1 MNNHHQ
7 FTTKSQEALQ
17 KAQMLAKELGQPQV
31 ETMHL
36 LWALLHQEESIV
48 LAIIERMGVNSG
60 KLEQEVRD
68 NLKFITAS
76 PAAEAGSMPLYLAP
90 EMAVILDK
98 AFQETR
104 ELKDEFI
111 STEHLFLA
119 LSAQSKTAEI
129 LRHNNISRE
138 QILEVLKKL
147 RGGQRIDNPDPEGR
161 FQALQKYTQ
170 DLTKLAREDKLD
182 PVIGR
187 DTEIRRIIQVLSRR
201 TKNNPVL
208 VGEAG
213 TGKTAI
219 AEGLAQRIVAGDVP
233 ESLKDKELRSLDL
246 GAMIAGTKFRG
257 EFEDRLKA
265 ILREIEASEGKVI
278 LFIDEIHML
287 VGAGATTEGAMD
299 AANLLKPAL
308 ARGMIRVVG
317 ATTTREYRRHIEKDA
332 ALERR
337 LQPIWVKEPSVDN
350 TVAILRGLKE
360 KYEVHHG
367 VHIRDDALIA
377 AAKFSHRYIN
387 DRYLPD
393 KAIDLVDEAASALRM
408 EIDSMPEELD
418 KLKREITR
426 LEIEKQAL
434 LKEKSQETK
443 LQLQKTVRQLAEIKE
458 KSHGL
463 ETRWRN
469 EKDIIT
475 VIHEGKAEI
484 ERLRGEADIA
494 ERATD
499 FQKAAEI
506 RYGRIPEKEKELK
519 ALQKKL
525 EAVQKN
531 NPILKEE
538 VTEEDIAAVVASW
551 TGIPVS
557 KMLATEKEK
566 LARAEEVLAK
576 RVVGQS
582 EAIAAVANAIRRNR
596 AGIAEPNRPI
606 GSFLFLGPTGV
617 GKTELAKSLAEFLF
631 DNPESFIR
639 LDMSEYME
647 KHTVSR
653 MVGSP
658 PGYIGYEEGGQLTE
672 AVRRH
677 PYSVILLDEIEKAHP
692 DVFNILLQIMDD
704 GRLTDAK
711 GRTVDFSNVAIIM
724 TSNIGS
730 EIISRATRGLGFVT
744 DKKKR
749 VLNEKE
755 MQERVKEALN
765 NHFRPEFLN
774 RVDEIVIFHSL
785 SEKNLAEIVQLQ
797 ITLAKER
804 LKEKRIKVEID
815 QSAELWL
822 AQKGY
827 DPIFGARP
835 LKRLIEKEIFNPLAL
850 MILKGEI
857 KEGQQAK
864 VTAGKDGVKII
875 VG

>member
-1 MNNHHQ
+1 MNPNN

-17 KAQMLAKELGQPQV
+17 KAQILAKELGQTQV
-31 ETMHL
+31 EPIHL

-48 LAIIERMGVNSG
+48 LALIERLGINTS

-68 NLKFITAS
+68 NLK
-76 PAAEAGSMPLYLAP
+76 AGSATSPSDIEAAPVYLAP
-90 EMAVILDK
+90 ELGVVLNK
-98 AFQETR
+98 ALQEAR

-119 LSAQSKTAEI
+119 LSYSGKPAEI
-129 LRHNNISRE
+129 LHANGISRE
-138 QILEVLKKL
+138 QVLEILKKL
-147 RGGQRIDNPDPEGR
+147 RGNERIDTPDPEGK
-161 FQALQKYTQ
+161 FQVLKKYTQ

-219 AEGLAQRIVAGDVP
+219 AEGLAERIVAGDVP
-233 ESLKDKELRSLDL
+233 ESLTDKEVRSLDL
-246 GAMIAGTKFRG
+246 GAIIAGTKFRG

-265 ILREIEASEGKVI
+265 ILKEIEASEGRII

-299 AANLLKPAL
+299 AANLLKPSL
-308 ARGMIRVVG
+308 ARGLIRVVG

-337 LQPIWVKEPSVDN
+337 LQPIWVKEPSVED
-350 TVAILRGLKE
+350 TIAILRGLKE

-367 VHIRDDALIA
+367 VLIRDEALVA
-377 AAKFSHRYIN
+377 AAKLSGRYLS

-393 KAIDLVDEAASALRM
+393 KAIDLIDEAGSALRM
-408 EIDSMPEELD
+408 EIDSMPTELD
-418 KLKREITR
+418 AMKREIR
-426 LEIEKQAL
+426 KLEIEKRAL
-434 LKEKSQETK
+434 LKEKSREAK
-443 LQLQKTVRQLAEIKE
+443 SQLAKIKKQLAEIKE
-458 KSHGL
+458 KSGAL
-463 ETRWRN
+463 EASWRN

-475 VIHEGKAEI
+475 GLHDGKAVI
-484 ERLRGEADIA
+484 EKLKGEAEIA

-506 RYGRIPEKEKELK
+506 RYGQIPEKEKELAALSRK
-519 ALQKKL
+519 LLSLQKD
-525 EAVQKN
+525 

-538 VTEEDIAAVVASW
+538 VTEEDIAAVIARW

-557 KMLATEKEK
+557 KMLANEKEK
-566 LARAEEVLAK
+566 LAEVDAILRQK
-576 RVVGQS
+576 VVGQE

-617 GKTELAKSLAEFLF
+617 GKTELAKTLANFLF
-631 DNPESFIR
+631 DDPESFIR

-647 KHTVSR
+647 RHTVSR

-658 PGYIGYEEGGQLTE
+658 PGYVGYEEGGQLTE

-677 PYSVILLDEIEKAHP
+677 PYSVLLLDEIEKAHP

-711 GRTVDFSNVAIIM
+711 GRTVDFKNTVIIM

-730 EIISRATRGLGFVT
+730 EIINRVTSGLGFAT
-744 DKKKR
+744 NKKKR
-749 VLNEKE
+749 LLNEKE
-755 MQERVKEALN
+755 MRARVLESLN
-765 NHFRPEFLN
+765 REFRPEFLN

-785 SEKNLAEIVQLQ
+785 TENNLSEIVDLQ
-797 ITLAKER
+797 IALAKNR
-804 LKEKRIKVEID
+804 LKEKKIEVVVD
-815 QSAELWL
+815 QSAKKWL
-822 AQKGY
+822 AKRGY
-827 DPIFGARP
+827 DPVFGARP
-835 LKRLIEKEIFNPLAL
+835 LRRLIENEIFNPLAL
-850 MILKGEI
+850 MILKNEI
-857 KEGQQAK
+857 KEGGK
-864 VTAGKDGVKII
+864 VEVTAGKEGIKI
-875 VG
+875 VGK